1 MIFVY
6 YQEIIKIL
14 HDYQNKI
21 RSNIIISYILY
32 LLASI
37 ISSLLFVP
45 VSIVMMTGGFI
56 FSVNFEGKL
65 YGYFIAVGIILITTI
80 ISGYITFVF
89 SQRFLKNF
97 LRENIIVKYQKLRT
111 LDNLLFRYGWKIIF
125 LIRLSPIMPLFIL
138 NYLLGGF
145 SITHRDYLLG
155 GFGSISITLL
165 YVYFGYLTVN
175 IQEILNLKFEEKY
188 SKQYNLI

>member
-1 MIFVY
+1 
-6 YQEIIKIL
+6 
-14 HDYQNKI
+14 
-21 RSNIIISYILY
+21 
-32 LLASI
+32 
-37 ISSLLFVP
+37 
-45 VSIVMMTGGFI
+45 MTGGFI

-89 SQRFLKNF
+89 SQRFLK
-97 LRENIIVKYQKLRT
+97 
-111 LDNLLFRYGWKIIF
+111 
-125 LIRLSPIMPLFIL
+125 
-138 NYLLGGF
+138 
-145 SITHRDYLLG
+145 DYLLG

-175 IQEILNLKFEEKY
+175 IQEILNLNFEEKY